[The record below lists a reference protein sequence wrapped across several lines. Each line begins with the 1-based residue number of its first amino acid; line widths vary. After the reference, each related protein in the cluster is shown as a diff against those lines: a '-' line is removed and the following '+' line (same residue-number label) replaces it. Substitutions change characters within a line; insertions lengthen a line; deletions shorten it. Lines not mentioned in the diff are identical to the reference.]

1 MSSNQDNF
9 FKVNGANELAKELKE
24 LSRGMQNKILRPAMT
39 KATGEIRKVAK
50 TYVPVVEGSGL
61 LKKSIKNKTFTAKR
75 GAKGIVGRVGVFV
88 KGFDGV
94 GTHPAKYGAALEHG
108 TEKAGKG
115 NNTIIGARNF
125 LANAL
130 QSAEPMATK
139 ALLAKTQ
146 EKMDAFHAKQA
157 GNYKT

>member
-1 MSSNQDNF
+1 MASQQDNF
-9 FKVNGANELAKELKE
+9 FKVNGAKELAKELKE

-50 TYVPVVEGSGL
+50 TYVPVDSGL

-88 KGFDGV
+88 KGSDGV
-94 GTHPAKYGAALEHG
+94 ATHPAKYGAALEHG